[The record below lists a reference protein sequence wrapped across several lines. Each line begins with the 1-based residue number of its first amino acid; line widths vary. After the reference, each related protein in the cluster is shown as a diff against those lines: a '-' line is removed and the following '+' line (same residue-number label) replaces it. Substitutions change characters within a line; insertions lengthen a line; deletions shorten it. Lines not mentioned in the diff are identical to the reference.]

1 MHFHEG
7 TGYRYV
13 AWQPIEIDGSQ
24 PTTRPPY
31 YAHMMI
37 AHAIGNTSNNTR
49 IANLP
54 LPKDTESAYAI
65 YDGDVLARL
74 VTLNMEVSWSN
85 ATSRPSKEYA
95 YRVPSHFRTARVQRF
110 MGAGADAR
118 TNLTLGG
125 VSYDYELDGGRPI
138 VVDEKAT
145 EEKLSIDNGVVKVD
159 VPASSGV
166 LLTLLD

>member
-1 MHFHEG
+1 M
-7 TGYRYV
+7 
-13 AWQPIEIDGSQ
+13 
-24 PTTRPPY
+24 
-31 YAHMMI
+31 
-37 AHAIGNTSNNTR
+37 
-49 IANLP
+49 
-54 LPKDTESAYAI
+54 
-65 YDGDVLARL
+65 
-74 VTLNMEVSWSN
+74 
-85 ATSRPSKEYA
+85 
-95 YRVPSHFRTARVQRF
+95 PSHFRTARVQRF

>member
-1 MHFHEG
+1 
-7 TGYRYV
+7 
-13 AWQPIEIDGSQ
+13 
-24 PTTRPPY
+24 
-31 YAHMMI
+31 MMI

-54 LPKDTESAYAI
+54 LSEDTESAYAI